1 MTPLEVVTAV
11 LLVGGAFFGFV
22 AVVGVLRLPDLYS
35 RAHATSKSDTLG
47 VLLTLIAV
55 SIVFDAQ
62 LATVKA
68 LLLAVFLF
76 VTNPTAAHAIARSAY
91 DQGIAPIIGGRR

>member
-35 RAHATSKSDTLG
+35 RAHATSKSDTMG

-91 DQGIAPIIGGRR
+91 YQGIAPIIGGRR

>member
-1 MTPLEVVTAV
+1 MTPMEVAAVV

-47 VLLTLIAV
+47 VLLTLIGV

-76 VTNPTAAHAIARSAY
+76 VTNPTAAHAIARSVY
-91 DQGIAPIIGGRR
+91 DQGIAPVIGRQR